1 MAKLLVVDDEP
12 GVLFTL
18 KEIGQELGHTVLEA
32 RNGREA
38 LQQITDEV
46 ELVITD
52 LAMPELDGLELL
64 AQLRALF
71 PDLPVVLL
79 TARGSERVAVRAIKA
94 GAFDYVA
101 KPFDVDEL
109 ELVITRALE
118 LASWKREARA
128 VALQVQTGRPLIG
141 TSTAFRRVVD
151 RALKFATRDAP
162 VLVTGETGT
171 GKELLAMLLHAG
183 SPRSRGSF
191 IRFNCAAIA
200 EEVAESELF
209 GHVRGAFTGALNN
222 HSGYFSRAHRGTL
235 VLDEVGELP
244 ARLQPKLL
252 RALQS
257 GEIQPV
263 GASSIER
270 VDVRVIACTHRNL
283 LDDARHGRFR
293 EDLYYRLAV
302 LELEMPPLSQRQ
314 EDIPALAEFFAR
326 EAAAKFGLEGVTL
339 SEGLASELSRRQ
351 YRGNIRELENLV
363 TRLVALSDGG
373 LLEPHLLSAKSNK
386 PASPSI
392 GFREQVEALEIHL
405 LSEALAKTNRNQSEA
420 ARSLGL
426 SRATFL
432 DKLKRYNLWTHK
444 GD

>member
-1 MAKLLVVDDEP
+1 
-12 GVLFTL
+12 
-18 KEIGQELGHTVLEA
+18 
-32 RNGREA
+32 
-38 LQQITDEV
+38 LQQVTDEV
-46 ELVITD
+46 DLVITD
-52 LAMPELDGLELL
+52 LAMPELGGLELL
-64 AQLRALF
+64 AELRARF

-79 TARGSERVAVRAIKA
+79 TARGSERVAVRAIKG
-94 GAFDYVA
+94 GAFDYVT

-109 ELVITRALE
+109 DTVITRALD
-118 LASWKREARA
+118 LASWKNEARIA
-128 VALQVQTGRPLIG
+128 ALQAQLGRPLIG
-141 TSTAFRRVVD
+141 TSAALRRVVD
-151 RALKFATRDAP
+151 RALKFAKREAP

-171 GKELLAMLLHAG
+171 GKELLALLLHSG
-183 SPRSRGSF
+183 SPRARGSF

-209 GHVRGAFTGALNN
+209 GHVRGAFTGASNN
-222 HSGYFSRAHRGTL
+222 HRGFFSQAHGGTL

-244 ARLQPKLL
+244 PRLQPKLL

-257 GEIQPV
+257 GEIQPI
-263 GASSIER
+263 GAASIER

-283 LDDARHGRFR
+283 AEEARRGQFR

-302 LELEMPPLSQRQ
+302 LELVMPPLRERQ

-326 EAAAKFGLEGVTL
+326 ESAEKFGLEGVTI
-339 SEGLASELSRRQ
+339 SEELASALSQRQ

-373 LLEPHLLSAKSNK
+373 PLEPHLLGSTTKTIASA
-386 PASPSI
+386 PI
-392 GFREQVEALEIHL
+392 GFREQVEALEVRL
-405 LSEALAKTNRNQSEA
+405 LRDALGQAGNNQSEA
-420 ARSLGL
+420 ARFLGL

-432 DKLKRYNLWTHK
+432 DKLKRYNLWTFR

>member
-1 MAKLLVVDDEP
+1 
-12 GVLFTL
+12 
-18 KEIGQELGHTVLEA
+18 
-32 RNGREA
+32 
-38 LQQITDEV
+38 
-46 ELVITD
+46 
-52 LAMPELDGLELL
+52 
-64 AQLRALF
+64 
-71 PDLPVVLL
+71 
-79 TARGSERVAVRAIKA
+79 
-94 GAFDYVA
+94 
-101 KPFDVDEL
+101 
-109 ELVITRALE
+109 
-118 LASWKREARA
+118 
-128 VALQVQTGRPLIG
+128 
-141 TSTAFRRVVD
+141 
-151 RALKFATRDAP
+151 
-162 VLVTGETGT
+162 
-171 GKELLAMLLHAG
+171 MLLHAG

-209 GHVRGAFTGALNN
+209 GHVRGAFTGAVNN
-222 HSGYFSRAHRGTL
+222 HIGYFSRAHRGTL

-263 GASSIER
+263 GAASIER

-283 LDDARHGRFR
+283 LEDARHGRFR

-373 LLEPHLLSAKSNK
+373 PLEPHLLSAKSNK
-386 PASPSI
+386 ATSPPI
-392 GFREQVEALEIHL
+392 GFREQVEALEFQL
-405 LSEALAKTNRNQSEA
+405 LGEALAKTKGNQSEA